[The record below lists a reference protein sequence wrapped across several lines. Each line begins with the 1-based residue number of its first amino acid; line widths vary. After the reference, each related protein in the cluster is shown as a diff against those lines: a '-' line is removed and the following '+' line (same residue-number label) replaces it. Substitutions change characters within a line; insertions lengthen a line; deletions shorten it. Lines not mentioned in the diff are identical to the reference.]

1 MKSYA
6 RWTFGTSRTGKCYL
20 EAEITPESMKPIT
33 IATTQLECPVP
44 PASMYLRERQMQARH
59 AVSALSSAGN
69 VVFGGD
75 MSWDDD
81 ADLPFPLPAGWADA
95 WVELKRGT
103 VRGLQTRS
111 KSPAVRTTPP
121 TTRRYYHAEPSTR
134 RPHEALQPP
143 GLGRQLFCHDPLLRR
158 PPPVVQR
165 PRCYS
170 SSKRVKSQIR
180 FAGVVIV
187 CGVVVTVCYGTFETV
202 PYTNRRHFIVLTLKG
217 ELRFGDW
224 VFNGEKKKLGDKV
237 LPPSHPDFVGTNSP
251 ATQTPDKGQRRRHH
265 DFPATNAS
273 ADERPT
279 VSTPSPRRSSAAGRS
294 LAVHND
300 DKLLDD
306 MLHDGET
313 WAGDAAPNPKK
324 KKARRGA
331 PTTKHLD
338 GFKWEVMVVNN
349 KQVNAM
355 CAPGG
360 KIIVYTGLLDNF
372 STDAEIAATVLG
384 HEVGHAVARH
394 TAEELTK
401 NMWIMMLAVFLEIFI
416 DAPKLID
423 KLTEYLLRLPFSRKL
438 DLRPLE
444 ADYIGI
450 MLLASAGFDPRI
462 APKVHEKLGNLGG
475 NSSSSLKHYMSTHPC
490 SKKRTQLL
498 LDSKVM
504 DKAMALYTQAR
515 ARKEEIDQ

>member
-1 MKSYA
+1 M
-6 RWTFGTSRTGKCYL
+6 
-20 EAEITPESMKPIT
+20 
-33 IATTQLECPVP
+33 
-44 PASMYLRERQMQARH
+44 
-59 AVSALSSAGN
+59 SALLSN
-69 VVFGGD
+69 
-75 MSWDDD
+75 
-81 ADLPFPLPAGWADA
+81 LRPA
-95 WVELKRGT
+95 LS
-103 VRGLQTRS
+103 GLLRS

-187 CGVVVTVCYGTFETV
+187 MCGDRV
-202 PYTNRRHFIVLTLKG
+202 NAI
-217 ELRFGDW
+217 
-224 VFNGEKKKLGDKV
+224 
-237 LPPSHPDFVGTNSP
+237 
-251 ATQTPDKGQRRRHH
+251 ATEIIR
-265 DFPATNAS
+265 
-273 ADERPT
+273 
-279 VSTPSPRRSSAAGRS
+279 AAGRS

-462 APKVHEKLGNLGG
+462 APKQEENAAFIGFQGHGQSHGVIYTSKSQKRGN
-475 NSSSSLKHYMSTHPC
+475 
-490 SKKRTQLL
+490 
-498 LDSKVM
+498 
-504 DKAMALYTQAR
+504 
-515 ARKEEIDQ
+515 